1 MSQLLLDPTNSDIAL
16 VKLAREIAMDIQ
28 PLATILK
35 QYAISDETWEELQ
48 RSSRFRALLGSEVEA
63 WQTALNTHERVK
75 MKSAAMLEEW
85 LPELNVRLN
94 DHNEAL
100 PAVIEA
106 GKMLAR
112 IAGLGVPTDV
122 VGNIGE
128 RFVINISMGERVEAF
143 TKDVTSQVTIEHEAA
158 SSGRHEAPPAPA
170 HADSVWG
177 GVKGE
182 KK

>member
-1 MSQLLLDPTNSDIAL
+1 MTQLLLDPTNSDISL

-28 PLATILK
+28 PLETILK
-35 QYAISDETWEELQ
+35 QYAITEEAWIELQ
-48 RSSRFRALLGSEVEA
+48 RSTRFKSLLASEVEA

-85 LPELNVRLN
+85 LPDLYTRMH
-94 DHNEAL
+94 DHEEAM

-112 IAGLGVPTDV
+112 IAGLGMPTDV

-128 RFVINISMGERVEAF
+128 RFVINISMGPQAAPIEF
-143 TKDVTSQVTIEHEAA
+143 TKDVTPVPVVI
-158 SSGRHEAPPAPA
+158 
-170 HADSVWG
+170 D
-177 GVKGE
+177 GE
-182 KK
+182 VNK

>member
-1 MSQLLLDPTNSDIAL
+1 MTQLLLDPANSDITL

-35 QYAISDETWEELQ
+35 QYSISDQTWAELQ
-48 RSSRFRALLGSEVEA
+48 TNSKFNMLLSSEVEA

-85 LPELNVRLN
+85 LPDLYLRMHDAE
-94 DHNEAL
+94 EAM

-112 IAGLGVPTDV
+112 IAGLGMPTDV
-122 VGNIGE
+122 QGAIGE
-128 RFVINISMGERVEAF
+128 RFVINISMGPQAEPVSFA
-143 TKDVTSQVTIEHEAA
+143 KDVTPQVTIE
-158 SSGRHEAPPAPA
+158 
-170 HADSVWG
+170 
-177 GVKGE
+177 GE
-182 KK
+182 VNK

>member
-1 MSQLLLDPTNSDIAL
+1 MSQLLLDPANSDIAM

-28 PLATILK
+28 PLAIILK
-35 QYAISDETWEELQ
+35 QYSISDQTWEELQ
-48 RSSRFRALLGSEVEA
+48 RSSRFQALLGSEVEA

-112 IAGLGVPTDV
+112 IAGLGMPGDV
-122 VGNIGE
+122 TAGGMGE

-143 TKDVTSQVTIEHEAA
+143 TKDVTSQVTIEHESSAPTA
-158 SSGRHEAPPAPA
+158 S
-170 HADSVWG
+170 DKWG
-177 GVKGE
+177 KE
-182 KK
+182 K